1 MSIFAPAGAPDSLR
15 ARIFEVMFGGQS
27 RSAKIFEVTLT
38 AAILTSVSAIT
49 LESTQEQG
57 SAVSMWLRRI
67 EIAFTLIFT
76 IEYALRLWCVGRPA
90 RYAFSFFGV
99 VDFVAI
105 APTYLA
111 ALFPASQALI
121 VVRAL
126 RVMRIFR
133 LFKLAR
139 YSRASSILRTALLAA
154 RYKIAVFGLAVLVII
169 FVVGSLMYL
178 IEGPGN
184 GFTSIPKGVYWA
196 IITVTTVG
204 HGSLMPATILGQV
217 LASILMILGYG
228 IIAVPTGII
237 TAEVATADAARR
249 QILAGV
255 ETSHIEYKSSAYFSY
270 IEDVPEK
277 VITESVLKTVAGFLN
292 AGGGTLAIGVD
303 DDGKILGIQPDLDL
317 KKWNKDKYVNVLTT
331 AISDKMGTL
340 AATLAT
346 VKVQSFGDQEI
357 CLVEVQA
364 SPDPIYTSVTGQQ
377 DRVFYVRV
385 NNSTRQL
392 KGPDLVGYVIKRW
405 G

>member
-1 MSIFAPAGAPDSLR
+1 
-15 ARIFEVMFGGQS
+15 MFGGQS
-27 RSAKIFEVTLT
+27 RSAKIFECVLMV
-38 AAILTSVSAIT
+38 AILASVGAIT
-49 LESTQEQG
+49 LESIQEQD
-57 SAVSMWLRRI
+57 SAASTWLRRI

-76 IEYALRLWCVGRPA
+76 IEYVVRLWCVGRPA

-111 ALFPASQALI
+111 LLFPASQAFV

-139 YSRASSILRTALLAA
+139 YSRASSFLRTALLAA

-178 IEGPGN
+178 IEGPEN
-184 GFTSIPKGVYWA
+184 GFTSIPTGVYWA

-204 HGSLMPATILGQV
+204 HGSLMPATVLGQV

-228 IIAVPTGII
+228 VIAVPTGII

-255 ETSHIEYKSSAYFSY
+255 ETSHIEYKSSAYYSY
-270 IEDVPEK
+270 MEGVPEK
-277 VITESVLKTVAGFLN
+277 VILDQSLKAIAGFLN
-292 AGGGTLAIGVD
+292 AGGGTLAIGVA
-303 DDGKILGIQPDLDL
+303 DDGEILGIQPDLDL
-317 KKWNKDKYVNVLTT
+317 KKIDTDRYVNALTS
-331 AISDKMGTL
+331 AIGAKMGTL
-340 AATLAT
+340 AATLVS
-346 VKVQSFGDQEI
+346 VKVQRFGEDDKEI
-357 CLVEVQA
+357 CLVEVQGA
-364 SPDPIYTSVTGQQ
+364 PDPIYSGKERT
-377 DRVFYVRV
+377 FYVRV
-385 NNSTRQL
+385 NNSTR
-392 KGPDLVGYVIKRW
+392 KIAGPDLVGYVLKRW

>member
-1 MSIFAPAGAPDSLR
+1 
-15 ARIFEVMFGGQS
+15 MFGGQS
-27 RSAKIFEVTLT
+27 RAAKIFEIALT
-38 AAILTSVSAIT
+38 VAILASVGAIT
-49 LESTQEQG
+49 LESTQEEG
-57 SAVSMWLRRI
+57 AAASMWLRNI
-67 EIAFTLIFT
+67 EFFFTLIFT
-76 IEYALRLWCVGRPA
+76 VEYVLRLWCVGRPA

-111 ALFPASQALI
+111 ALFPGGQALI

-139 YSRASSILRTALLAA
+139 YSRASSLLRNALMAA

-178 IEGPGN
+178 IEGPEN
-184 GFTSIPKGVYWA
+184 GFASIPTGVYWA

-204 HGSLMPATILGQV
+204 HGSLMPATILGQI

-237 TAEVATADAARR
+237 TAEIATADAARR

-255 ETSHIEYKSSAYFSY
+255 ETSQVEYKSSAYFSY
-270 IEDVPEK
+270 REGVPEK
-277 VITESVLKTVAGFLN
+277 VITEASLKTVAGFLN
-292 AGGGTLAIGVD
+292 AGGGTLAIGVN
-303 DDGKILGIQPDLDL
+303 DDGEILGIQPDLDL
-317 KKWNKDKYVNVLTT
+317 KKWDTDRYVNALTT
-331 AISDKMGTL
+331 AISEKMGTL
-340 AATLAT
+340 AATLVT
-346 VKVQSFGDQEI
+346 VKIQKFGDNPEV

-364 SPDPIYTSVTGQQ
+364 APDPIYTRGK
-377 DRVFYVRV
+377 DRTFYVRV
-385 NNSTRQL
+385 NNSTREL
-392 KGPDLVGYVIKRW
+392 AGPDLVGYVVKRW